1 MKLHVKT
8 EGSVENQ
15 TPLQKTIIADDDSA
29 VVSNDKIMVLIT
41 QRIPWN
47 SASFIFLWQ
56 LHLFGFNYIFN
67 EPVK

>member
-8 EGSVENQ
+8 EGSMENQ

-29 VVSNDKIMVLIT
+29 VVSDDKTMVLIT

-47 SASFIFLWQ
+47 SALFMFVKIVFIW
-56 LHLFGFNYIFN
+56 
-67 EPVK
+67 V

>member
-47 SASFIFLWQ
+47 SASFIFCDNCIYLGLTISLTNQ
-56 LHLFGFNYIFN
+56 
-67 EPVK
+67 